1 VSGRGSCDREAAVEI
16 EVCHPLDAEADR
28 LQKERAGAADAR
40 QGVVVGAVLE
50 EPVLAHVDPGP
61 GVDPAGGRDPEAPR
75 GGLAREYERRPLVH
89 VEDRVHE
96 LGVGEAHHA
105 VLRRQRGERG
115 RVLRIAEPRV
125 GVPGGD
131 RRRARGELGEL
142 APVRVEREATR
153 GPEGVLGHRIGDDR
167 LPDAVARLVRAHAGP
182 PVAPGRPRRRAVRPC
197 GGAPQRCQ
205 LPNRL
210 PGLGAGGECELH
222 AAGGDLV
229 AQVVHE
235 RLRRVP
241 AQGGVDRTCR
251 PRAEAL
257 GEEAGRVAVVV
268 ADDVNDRDRVERG
281 EEPRPAARVL
291 GGAARRLLHEDERLA
306 AGGRVGGPVDGLT
319 RADQHGEDSLWHEG
333 SSRATRPQVK
343 MLRTPICDLL
353 GIEYPILLAGMGGV
367 SMAPLVAAVSNAGG
381 LGVMGAAALS
391 PDDLRAEIRK
401 TKAMTRKPFAVDLLA
416 PLPQMIV
423 PYLPILYEEEV
434 EIFVAGLAVP
444 EQHVAAMKAHGM
456 KIMVMTGKVKHA
468 VRAERAGADVVAAQG
483 TEAGG
488 HTGEIGTLALVP
500 QVVDAVHIPVV
511 AAGGIVDGRGV
522 VAALALGAQGAVIG
536 TRFIATPEATAAR
549 QYREALVRA
558 EQDETI
564 RTRAY
569 SGKPLRALKNPY
581 IAELESDPAKMRPFP
596 EQLMISSQRNVM
608 AYWNPEADPE
618 RTCFPAGQG
627 VGGFREIKAAGE
639 VLREIVAQAEAVL
652 GSGVFARN
660 GQ

>member
-1 VSGRGSCDREAAVEI
+1 MTFTTATVSRAASSRAPPPASSAARRAASSIRASGSRPAAGSAGRSIVW
-16 EVCHPLDAEADR
+16 
-28 LQKERAGAADAR
+28 
-40 QGVVVGAVLE
+40 
-50 EPVLAHVDPGP
+50 
-61 GVDPAGGRDPEAPR
+61 PAPTSTGRIR
-75 GGLAREYERRPLVH
+75 SGM
-89 VEDRVHE
+89 RVP
-96 LGVGEAHHA
+96 
-105 VLRRQRGERG
+105 
-115 RVLRIAEPRV
+115 RVLR
-125 GVPGGD
+125 
-131 RRRARGELGEL
+131 
-142 APVRVEREATR
+142 
-153 GPEGVLGHRIGDDR
+153 
-167 LPDAVARLVRAHAGP
+167 VASQA
-182 PVAPGRPRRRAVRPC
+182 
-197 GGAPQRCQ
+197 
-205 LPNRL
+205 
-210 PGLGAGGECELH
+210 
-222 AAGGDLV
+222 
-229 AQVVHE
+229 
-235 RLRRVP
+235 
-241 AQGGVDRTCR
+241 
-251 PRAEAL
+251 
-257 GEEAGRVAVVV
+257 
-268 ADDVNDRDRVERG
+268 
-281 EEPRPAARVL
+281 
-291 GGAARRLLHEDERLA
+291 
-306 AGGRVGGPVDGLT
+306 
-319 RADQHGEDSLWHEG
+319 
-333 SSRATRPQVK
+333 
-343 MLRTPICDLL
+343 MLRTPICDLF

-401 TKAMTRKPFAVDLLA
+401 TKALTRKPFAVDLLA

-468 VRAERAGADVVAAQG
+468 VRAEQAGADVVAAQG

-500 QVVDAVHIPVV
+500 QVVDAVKIPAV
-511 AAGGIVDGRGV
+511 
-522 VAALALGAQGAVIG
+522 ALGAQGAVIG

-627 VGGFREIKAAGE
+627 VGAFREIKPAGE

-652 GSGVFARN
+652 GSGVFAPN
-660 GQ
+660 